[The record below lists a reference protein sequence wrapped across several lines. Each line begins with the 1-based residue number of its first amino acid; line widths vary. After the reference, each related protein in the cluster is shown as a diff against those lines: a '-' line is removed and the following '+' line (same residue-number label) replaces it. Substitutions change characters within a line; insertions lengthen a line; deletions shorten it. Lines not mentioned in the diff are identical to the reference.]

1 MILSQFEGD
10 KLHTTL
16 RGAIGTIV
24 LDLPALRDWDDGIF
38 SPPSEMKNKVAARE
52 PAFRQ
57 EFITLCRA
65 LRRWLIAPGIRV
77 GNHS

>member
-1 MILSQFEGD
+1 MILSPFEGD

-16 RGAIGTIV
+16 RGTIGTIV

-57 EFITLCRA
+57 ELDG
-65 LRRWLIAPGIRV
+65 L
-77 GNHS
+77 S